1 LDAQIETSQ
10 VAGFAGSL
18 HKHIDHAIGDAR
30 HYRLKLPRA
39 TLGELRIEQPVILL
53 IGETGSSWSG
63 RPPFVRL
70 FSCREK
76 AEEALV
82 AFVDNNWEP
91 EGLEMPMPEDR
102 DERIEYY
109 FANVMERYEYIDA
122 PESMEED
129 ED

>member
-1 LDAQIETSQ
+1 MA
-10 VAGFAGSL
+10 
-18 HKHIDHAIGDAR
+18 
-30 HYRLKLPRA
+30 
-39 TLGELRIEQPVILL
+39 
-53 IGETGSSWSG
+53 G

-82 AFVDNNWEP
+82 AFVDNNWES

-109 FANVMERYEYIDA
+109 FANVMERYEYIEA
-122 PESMEED
+122 PEGIEED